1 MKCEEFLREW
11 QQHDLFT
18 GEMKKHLAV
27 CESCRAKVKDY
38 NDILLNIKEDK
49 YPHTID
55 VVNNVMQQIAEKP
68 LMVVNKPKRKGL
80 KPIVMASLSA
90 AAMVALLFTVQRKV
104 EYNNRVRLQNEEIE
118 AMFLD
123 VYGYDQSE
131 QYASFNQ
138 LDVIEYFL
146 ENYEV

>member
-11 QQHDLFT
+11 QQHDLLT
-18 GEMKKHLAV
+18 GEMKEHISACK
-27 CESCRAKVKDY
+27 SCRAMVEDY
-38 NDILLNIKEDK
+38 TDILSHIKDDR
-49 YPHTID
+49 YPYTID

-80 KPIVMASLSA
+80 KPIVTASLSA

-104 EYNNRVRLQNEEIE
+104 EYNNRVRLQNEEI
-118 AMFLD
+118 ATMFLD

>member
-80 KPIVMASLSA
+80 KPIVTASLSA

-104 EYNNRVRLQNEEIE
+104 EYNNRVRLQNEEIA

-146 ENYEV
+146 ENYEM

>member
-11 QQHDLFT
+11 QQHDLLT
-18 GEMKKHLAV
+18 GEMKEHISACK
-27 CESCRAKVKDY
+27 SCRAMVEDY
-38 NDILLNIKEDK
+38 TDILSHIKDDR
-49 YPHTID
+49 YPYTID

-80 KPIVMASLSA
+80 KPIVTASLSMA
-90 AAMVALLFTVQRKV
+90 ATVALVLILGWKMDR
-104 EYNNRVRLQNEEIE
+104 YNRIKLQNEAITS
-118 AMFLD
+118 MFVD

-131 QYASFNQ
+131 QYVSFNQ

-146 ENYEV
+146 ENYEM

>member
-1 MKCEEFLREW
+1 MKCEEFLKQW
-11 QQHDLFT
+11 QRDDLLSDS
-18 GEMKKHLAV
+18 MKKHLAV

-38 NDILLNIKEDK
+38 NDILLNIKEDR

-55 VVNNVMQQIAEKP
+55 VVDNVMHQIGEKTAITTDSP
-68 LMVVNKPKRKGL
+68 QRNSVKCLVT
-80 KPIVMASLSA
+80 ASLSMA
-90 AAMVALLFTVQRKV
+90 ATVALVLMVGGKV
-104 EYNNRVRLQNEEIE
+104 DRYNRIKLQNEAITS
-118 AMFLD
+118 MFVD

-131 QYASFNQ
+131 QYVSFNQ

>member
-80 KPIVMASLSA
+80 KPIVTASLSA

-104 EYNNRVRLQNEEIE
+104 ECNNRVRLQNEEIA

>member
-11 QQHDLFT
+11 QQHDLLT
-18 GEMKKHLAV
+18 GEMKEHISACK
-27 CESCRAKVKDY
+27 SCRAMVEDY
-38 NDILLNIKEDK
+38 TDILSHIKDDR
-49 YPHTID
+49 YPYTID

-80 KPIVMASLSA
+80 KPIVTASLSA

-104 EYNNRVRLQNEEIE
+104 EYNNRVRLQNEEI
-118 AMFLD
+118 ADMFVD

>member
-80 KPIVMASLSA
+80 KPIVTASLSA

-104 EYNNRVRLQNEEIE
+104 EYNNRVRLQNEEI
-118 AMFLD
+118 ATMFLD

>member
-11 QQHDLFT
+11 QQHDLLT
-18 GEMKKHLAV
+18 GEMKEHISACK
-27 CESCRAKVKDY
+27 SCRAMVEDY
-38 NDILLNIKEDK
+38 TDILSHIKDDR
-49 YPHTID
+49 YPYTID

-68 LMVVNKPKRKGL
+68 LMVVNKPQRKGL
-80 KPIVMASLSA
+80 KPIVTASLSA

-104 EYNNRVRLQNEEIE
+104 EYNNRVRLQNEEIA
-118 AMFLD
+118 AMFVD

>member
-1 MKCEEFLREW
+1 MKCEEFLKQW
-11 QQHDLFT
+11 QRDDLLSDS
-18 GEMKKHLAV
+18 MKKHLAV

-55 VVNNVMQQIAEKP
+55 VVDSVMQQIVEKP

-80 KPIVMASLSA
+80 KPIVTASLSA

-104 EYNNRVRLQNEEIE
+104 EYNNRVRFQNEEIA

>member
-18 GEMKKHLAV
+18 GEMKKHLSV

-55 VVNNVMQQIAEKP
+55 VVDSVMQQIVEKP

-80 KPIVMASLSA
+80 KPIVTASLSA

>member
-80 KPIVMASLSA
+80 KPIVTASLSA

-104 EYNNRVRLQNEEIE
+104 EYNNRVRLQNEEIA

>member
-1 MKCEEFLREW
+1 MKCEEFLKQW
-11 QQHDLFT
+11 QRDDLLSDS
-18 GEMKKHLAV
+18 MKKHLSV

-49 YPHTID
+49 YPYTID
-55 VVNNVMQQIAEKP
+55 VVDSVMQQIAEKP

-80 KPIVMASLSA
+80 KPIVTASLSA

-104 EYNNRVRLQNEEIE
+104 EYNNRVRLQNEEIA

>member
-55 VVNNVMQQIAEKP
+55 VVDSVMQQIVEKP

-80 KPIVMASLSA
+80 KPIVTASLSA

-104 EYNNRVRLQNEEIE
+104 EYNNRVRLQNEEIA

>member
-55 VVNNVMQQIAEKP
+55 VVDSVMQQIGQKP
-68 LMVVNKPKRKGL
+68 ALATIYPKRNDVKRL
-80 KPIVMASLSA
+80 VTASLSMA
-90 AAMVALLFTVQRKV
+90 ATVALVLMVGWKV
-104 EYNNRVRLQNEEIE
+104 DSYNRIRMQNEAITS
-118 AMFLD
+118 MFLD

-131 QYASFNQ
+131 QYESFNQ

>member
-1 MKCEEFLREW
+1 MKCEEFLKQW
-11 QQHDLFT
+11 QRDDLLSDS
-18 GEMKKHLAV
+18 MKKHLSV

-55 VVNNVMQQIAEKP
+55 VVDSVMQQIVEKP

-80 KPIVMASLSA
+80 KPIVTASLSA

-104 EYNNRVRLQNEEIE
+104 EYNNRVRLQNEEIA

>member
-11 QQHDLFT
+11 QQHDLLT
-18 GEMKKHLAV
+18 GEMKEHISACK
-27 CESCRAKVKDY
+27 SCRAMVEDY
-38 NDILLNIKEDK
+38 TDILSHIKDDR
-49 YPHTID
+49 YPYTID

-80 KPIVMASLSA
+80 KPIVTASLSA

-104 EYNNRVRLQNEEIE
+104 EYNNRVRLQNEEI
-118 AMFLD
+118 ADMFVD

-131 QYASFNQ
+131 QYVSFNQ

-146 ENYEV
+146 ENYEM

>member
-1 MKCEEFLREW
+1 MKCEEFLKQW
-11 QQHDLFT
+11 QRDDLLSDS
-18 GEMKKHLAV
+18 MKKHLAV

-55 VVNNVMQQIAEKP
+55 VVDSVMQQIAEKP

-80 KPIVMASLSA
+80 KPIVTASLSA

-104 EYNNRVRLQNEEIE
+104 EYNNRVRLQNEEIA

>member
-1 MKCEEFLREW
+1 MKCEEFLKQW
-11 QQHDLFT
+11 QRDDLLSDS
-18 GEMKKHLAV
+18 MKKHLAV

-80 KPIVMASLSA
+80 KPIVTASLSV

-104 EYNNRVRLQNEEIE
+104 EYNNRVRLQNEEIA
-118 AMFLD
+118 AMFVD
-123 VYGYDQSE
+123 VYGYDYSE
-131 QYASFNQ
+131 QYPSLSE
-138 LDVIEYFL
+138 LDMVGYFL
-146 ENYEV
+146 ESYEV

>member
-38 NDILLNIKEDK
+38 NDILLNIKEDR

-68 LMVVNKPKRKGL
+68 LMVVNKP
-80 KPIVMASLSA
+80 
-90 AAMVALLFTVQRKV
+90 
-104 EYNNRVRLQNEEIE
+104 
-118 AMFLD
+118 
-123 VYGYDQSE
+123 SE
-131 QYASFNQ
+131 K
-138 LDVIEYFL
+138 D
-146 ENYEV
+146 